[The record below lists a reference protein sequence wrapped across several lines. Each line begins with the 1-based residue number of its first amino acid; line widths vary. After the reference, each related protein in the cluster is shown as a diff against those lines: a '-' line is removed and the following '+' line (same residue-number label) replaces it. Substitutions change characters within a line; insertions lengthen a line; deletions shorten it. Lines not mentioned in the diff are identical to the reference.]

1 MPDSAVQTWKKF
13 ASEPAMRNA
22 RKHDGAAP
30 LSKNFDPEAES
41 PSLFAFESQAFF
53 CLLFL
58 FFFFYGIYPAALATA
73 KPLSPLALLAL
84 TLFPPALCKLA
95 ALLLL
100 PLPMPGEERPTIR
113 EKWAFHPEGGFHAL
127 RTGLFFLAMYVCV
140 LATNLAVSGL
150 CKRMGVPL
158 PEQPLVELAR
168 SLPWSGLALIAV
180 SSVLLAPLVEELTFR
195 LVLFR
200 LISRALPSGAAA
212 VLASAAFAAVHMNLK
227 VFPPLFVMGLFLQAA
242 FLKSRSILPPILM
255 HAAYNLISVLTIGA
269 MK

>member
-1 MPDSAVQTWKKF
+1 
-13 ASEPAMRNA
+13 MRNTG
-22 RKHDGAAP
+22 KHDGSAP
-30 LSKNFDPEAES
+30 LSESFGPEAES
-41 PSLFAFESQAFF
+41 PSILAFERQAFF

-58 FFFFYGIYPAALATA
+58 FLFFYGIYPAALGTA
-73 KPLSPLALLAL
+73 KQLSPLALLSL

-100 PLPMPGEERPTIR
+100 PLPMPGEERPPLR
-113 EKWAFHPEGGFHAL
+113 EKWALRPEGGLHAR
-127 RTGLFFLAMYVCV
+127 RTGLLFLAMYACV
-140 LATNLAVSGL
+140 LATSLVVRVL
-150 CKRMGVPL
+150 CERLGVPL

-168 SLPWSGLALIAV
+168 ALPWSGLALIAA
-180 SSVLLAPLVEELTFR
+180 SSVLIAPVVEELTFR

-200 LISRALPSGAAA
+200 LLARALPSGAAA
-212 VLASAAFAAVHMNLK
+212 VLASAAFAAAHMNLK

-242 FLKSRSILPPILM
+242 FLKSRSVLPPILM